1 MVYIWVRAT
10 VDWQDEQA
18 FLAQIRPEFKP
29 KLELWNET
37 FTIPFHL
44 FRHEVRR
51 IARLNLSRVEDSV
64 SCSWDEIPDGGLVL
78 PVDDDDWFASDAA
91 KVLESSYDQR
101 AGGYYWTSSFLEV
114 PMNLRH
120 ELGTI
125 RKRIFPETPWR
136 WICTTNNY
144 ALVKAPG
151 TEALLASHVRAS
163 KWFESHAEHVRWIDR
178 RLSLMNRTLASQTTL
193 RPLKPSIRRSELL
206 RKFRRYRKLYE
217 RPTAPELAW
226 CRPYVTMMDELMDTL
241 EVRKH

>member
-29 KLELWNET
+29 KVELWNET

-44 FRHEVRR
+44 FRHELRT

-64 SCSWDEIPDGGLVL
+64 CCSWDEIPDGGLVL
-78 PVDDDDWFASDAA
+78 PVDDDDWFAPDAA
-91 KVLESSYDQR
+91 KALESSYDQG

-114 PMNLRH
+114 PTNLRH

-125 RKRIFPETPWR
+125 RKRIFPETPGR

-144 ALVKAPG
+144 ALVKGPG
-151 TEALLASHVRAS
+151 TEALSASHVRAS
-163 KWFESHAEHVRWIDR
+163 EWFESRAERVRWIDR

-217 RPTAPELAW
+217 RPTPPDLAW
-226 CRPYVTMMDELMDTL
+226 CRPYVAMMSELMDTL
-241 EVRKH
+241 EVRKQ